1 MERLKASILLSFR
14 AKVLVPVVGVMVL
27 LVAVSMW
34 FINRRITA
42 QLQADAAQQVAV
54 AEAAFRNSRELRA
67 DNLFL
72 RYHNMVNEPRLKT
85 LAGKPDRGTFSV
97 TLKDL
102 VTEKVADVI
111 TAATKTGE
119 FVALETDDVLLDKAA
134 FQKSCEPSMAAALDG
149 NVTVETIRNAERL
162 FDVIS
167 LPVLASSNIVGAVS
181 FGIENSMAQ
190 EFKRSTLNELTLI
203 ADGRVVASTLDNP
216 AAHPALATK
225 FTELSAIPLRKGS
238 RKIAE
243 IQLNGEHYLC
253 AGGFLNAPNEEHHFG
268 YLILS
273 SYEEPLRA
281 LQATQRQI
289 LLISSLAILLGTA
302 VVWFFVQRVTQPLRE
317 LRDSAE
323 AVGKGD
329 FSRRVEVRSPDECGE
344 LAHVFN
350 QMILN
355 LKNSREQLEMTVET
369 LKTTQAQLIQSEKL
383 SGIGEFVAGVAHEL
397 NNPLTSVM
405 GFSELLKQANRDPK
419 HQRHLELIHK
429 NALRC
434 QKIVQSLLSFAR
446 RHQPER
452 KLVCLNALIEAAL
465 EILQYQLRTSGI
477 EVTTTLDPDLPQ
489 AMVDPHQVQQV
500 LVNII
505 NNARQAIEGHK
516 SNGAIKILTETRD
529 EKVSVTI
536 QDNGPGISDENLA
549 KVFDPFFTTKEV
561 GRGTG
566 LGLSICYGIIKE
578 HGGVITVRSEPDEG
592 ATFVIELP
600 VTHDEAPSAK
610 SEQKSE
616 LEQTRCYEGSGKRVL
631 VIDDEEPILQMV
643 REVLAGRGY
652 DVDVA
657 CDGET
662 GLHRLNQRQYDLA
675 LCDWKMPGMNG
686 QQVYERM
693 RTVNPQLSQRLI
705 FITGDMVSDKTR
717 EFLDAEKK
725 ICLAKPFTLSEFS
738 AAISKVMAA

>member
-1 MERLKASILLSFR
+1 MEKLKASLLLSFR
-14 AKVLVPVVGVMVL
+14 AKVLVPVVTVMVL
-27 LVAVSMW
+27 LVAISMW
-34 FINRRITA
+34 LINRRITA

-67 DNLFL
+67 SNLL
-72 RYHNMVNEPRLKT
+72 RSYRNMVNEPRVKAV
-85 LAGKPDRGTFSV
+85 AGKPHPKTLSI

-102 VTEKVADVI
+102 IAEDVADVVI
-111 TAATKTGE
+111 AATETGE
-119 FVALETDDVLLDKAA
+119 SVALETQDSLLDKEA
-134 FQKSCEPSMAAALDG
+134 FKDSCQPSITAALEG
-149 NVTVETIRNAERL
+149 SVIVETIRHGERL
-162 FDVIS
+162 FDIVS
-167 LPVLASSNIVGAVS
+167 LPVRASSKIVGAIT

-190 EFKRSTLNELTLI
+190 EFKRGTLNDLTLI
-203 ADGRVVASTLDNP
+203 ADGKVVTSTLEKP
-216 AAHPALATK
+216 ALYPALASK
-225 FTELSAIPLRKGS
+225 FTQLSAPGGQTGRLELQ
-238 RKIAE
+238 E
-243 IQLNGEHYLC
+243 IKLDDEHYLC
-253 AGGFLNAPNEEHHFG
+253 TAGFLDAPKQEHQFG

-273 SYEEPLRA
+273 SYEKPLQA
-281 LQATQRQI
+281 LQATQRMI
-289 LLISSLAILLGTA
+289 LLVSSLAIVFGTA
-302 VVWFFVQRVTQPLRE
+302 VVCFFVQRVTRPLRE

-350 QMILN
+350 QMVLN
-355 LKNSREQLEMTVET
+355 LKNSREQLEMTVDT
-369 LKTTQAQLIQSEKL
+369 LKVTQAQLIQSEKL

-405 GFSELLKQANRDPK
+405 GFSELLKQSNRDPK

-446 RHQPER
+446 RHQPEQ
-452 KLVCLNALIEAAL
+452 KLTSLNVLIEAAL

-477 EVTTTLDPDLPQ
+477 EVTTSLEPNLPQ
-489 AMVDPHQVQQV
+489 AMVDPHQMQQV
-500 LVNII
+500 LINII
-505 NNARQAIEGHK
+505 NNARQALEGR
-516 SNGAIKILTETRD
+516 SNGAICITTETRG
-529 EKVSVTI
+529 EKVYVTI
-536 QDNGPGISDENLA
+536 QDDGPGISEENRA
-549 KVFDPFFTTKEV
+549 RIFDPFFTTKEV
-561 GRGTG
+561 GKGTG
-566 LGLSICYGIIKE
+566 LGLSLCYGIIKE
-578 HGGVITVRSEPDEG
+578 HGGAITVQSKPGEG

-600 VTHDEAPSAK
+600 LTRQAAPPGNG
-610 SEQKSE
+610 EQKSE
-616 LEQTRCYEGSGKRVL
+616 PEQARSYEGSGKRVL

-657 CDGET
+657 CDGVT

-686 QQVYERM
+686 QQVYERL
-693 RTVNPQLSQRLI
+693 RTVNPRLSQRLI

-717 EFLDAEKK
+717 KFLEAEKK
-725 ICLAKPFTLSEFS
+725 VCLAKPFTLSEFT